1 MSRCFNVKASA
12 EVERRL
18 LVDKKY
24 NAKILLSDG
33 NGNMVYVGHVA
44 AIVYILINR

>member
-33 NGNMVYVGHVA
+33 NGNMAVGHVA